1 MKGWTLNVEF
11 LIITGMSGAGKSQA
25 ANTLEDLGWYC
36 IDNMPALLIPKFAEI
51 CSGGGGFG
59 EMSGGWRQGGKVA
72 FVVDIRGEEEF
83 DTLFTRLDEL
93 KLQNFNCRTIF
104 MDCADEVI
112 ISRYKFTRRA
122 HPFVASKNVG
132 ISEAL
137 RIERA
142 MLAPARLRADYII
155 DTTRL
160 TPAQL
165 KEKIAGIVQTGTIH
179 ELFVTCMSFG
189 FKYGAAS
196 EADLVFDVRCF
207 PNPYYYDELKEHT
220 GLEAPVRDFV
230 FSHEETNKFM
240 DKLNDMFD
248 FLLPLYSREGKAQ
261 LIIAVGCTGGKHR
274 SVAISEALASH
285 IRKNGYRTVT
295 IHRDIN
301 K

>member
-1 MKGWTLNVEF
+1 MEF

-51 CSGGGGFG
+51 CSGGTGFG
-59 EMSGGWRQGGKVA
+59 ADPAPGWRQGGKVA
-72 FVVDIRGEEEF
+72 FVVDIRGEDEF

-112 ISRYKFTRRA
+112 ISRYKYTRRA
-122 HPFVASKNVG
+122 HPLVAAKN
-132 ISEAL
+132 ISFTEAL
-137 RIERA
+137 RLERE

-165 KEKIAGIVQTGTIH
+165 KEKISGIVQTGTVH
-179 ELFVTCMSFG
+179 EMFVTCMSFG

-207 PNPYYYDELKEHT
+207 PNPYYYEELKEHT

-230 FSHEETNKFM
+230 FSHEETNTFM
-240 DKLNDMFD
+240 GKLTDMFD
-248 FLLPLYSREGKAQ
+248 FMLPLYSKEGKAQ
-261 LIIAVGCTGGKHR
+261 LIIAIGCTGGKHR
-274 SVAISEALASH
+274 SVAIAEALASH
-285 IRKNGYRTVT
+285 IRKSGYRTVT